1 MNNKLIVDSQ
11 MIEIQCD
18 RGDTATQ
25 QICYKIPYVHVN
37 RTKTKF
43 CTTAKNISQVL
54 ADLRGINDANRHLL
68 PPKIANIMETQHIQ
82 KTVTKELLDHGPR
95 RAPQPSDAPLMRHQ
109 QLGREIANVNP
120 RFGFFYAT
128 RTGKTLMSL
137 QIIVDDL
144 KENPNHKWLIL
155 CPLIL
160 IDNAWL
166 EDANKFFPD
175 LQIVSLHGKTK
186 ADRMKKFGQPA
197 QVYVQNIESFV
208 TYQEEI
214 EKLGIHGCFVDES
227 STMKSTKSK
236 FAKAAVEFSVKVKR
250 WYLLSGTPAPNTEAE
265 YYMQLKSIDYFS
277 VHPSMSQFENYFF
290 DNTSYNPQFKK
301 LKLKD
306 NKKDEF
312 NTLLKS
318 VSMYVDSED
327 VLELPG
333 RSFDLVPVVMP
344 KDVQAHYK
352 TMKNDLC
359 VEFASEDLT
368 ITAPSAAAKLNKLRQ
383 ISSGFIYDEDGN
395 TTLISMYKFDALMNL
410 LASIG
415 DKQVLIWAN
424 YRYEFD
430 VIKSLLGD
438 NCSII
443 NGSVGITE
451 KNQAIQDFKAGK
463 IQYLIANPASL
474 DKGVTLTNAH
484 NCVYFS
490 VDYSYERYEQSI
502 ARIYGGKH
510 SQKEFCRYYI
520 LQVEKSIEPI
530 IYNAVVDK
538 KNVSMEILNYL
549 RWSNG

>member
-1 MNNKLIVDSQ
+1 MKNKLIVDSQ

-18 RGDTATQ
+18 RNDAETQ
-25 QICYKIPYVHVN
+25 RLCYKIPYVHSN

-43 CTTAKNISQVL
+43 YTTTKHIEQVL
-54 ADLRGINDANRHLL
+54 ADLRGINNDNRHLL
-68 PPKIANIMETQHIQ
+68 PPKIVSILEAQHIQ
-82 KTVTKELLDHGPR
+82 KTVTQELLANGPR
-95 RAPQPSDAPLMRHQ
+95 KTPGPCDAPLMRHQ
-109 QLGREIANVNP
+109 QLGREIAEINP

-144 KENPNHKWLIL
+144 RRNPNHKWLIL

-160 IDNAWL
+160 IDNAWI
-166 EDANKFFPD
+166 EDANKFFPN
-175 LQIVSLHGKTK
+175 LKIVSLHGKTK
-186 ADRMKKFGQPA
+186 AERMKKFKQDA

-208 TYQEEI
+208 TYQEAI
-214 EKLGIHGCFVDES
+214 ENLGIHGCFVDES
-227 STMKSTKSK
+227 STMKSTRSK
-236 FAKAAVEFSVKVKR
+236 FAKAAVDFSIKMKR

-277 VHPSMSQFENYFF
+277 VHSSMIQFEQYFF
-290 DNTSYNPQFKK
+290 DNLSYNPQFKK
-301 LKLKD
+301 LRLKP
-306 NKKDEF
+306 NMKDEF
-312 NTLLKS
+312 NTLLRR

-333 RSFDLVPVVMP
+333 RSFEIVPVAMP
-344 KDVQAHYK
+344 EEVRAHYK
-352 TMKNDLC
+352 TMKNELC
-359 VEFASEDLT
+359 VEFKTQDLT
-368 ITAPSAAAKLNKLRQ
+368 ITAPSAAAKINKLRQ
-383 ISSGFIYDEDGN
+383 IASGFIYDENGN
-395 TTLISMYKFDALMNL
+395 TTLISMYKFYALMDL
-410 LASIG
+410 LNKIG
-415 DKQVLIWAN
+415 NKQVLIWAN

-430 VIKSLLGD
+430 VIKSMYGD
-438 NCSII
+438 SCAII
-443 NGSVGITE
+443 NGSVGIAE
-451 KNQAIQDFKAGK
+451 KNQAIQDFKSGK
-463 IQYLIANPASL
+463 VQYLIANPASL

-538 KNVSMEILNYL
+538 KNVSMEILDYL
-549 RWSNG
+549 RWR